1 MVEFDDSVPAK
12 TALARWIEKNIDA
25 TLRFARIPVVHFE
38 SSNQLSADQVRHIV
52 LDTLPARDSHSG
64 VRYCRLGPERVW
76 ISMQGEAIWHN
87 SVVLRDFISELHVE
101 GVRFFFIDLES
112 CRLMDSTFMGTLTG
126 LASKMSAASEGELV
140 IVRASANCRRQLALY
155 GLEALLLAPDGDIP
169 SLSEEDK
176 MLVLARAIPKEE
188 MRRAI
193 LAAHEALVASS
204 DENRLRFRD
213 ALEFLRGKEP
223 ENIG

>member
-87 SVVLRDFISELHVE
+87 SVVLRDFISELQVE
-101 GVRFFFIDLES
+101 GVRFFLSIWNP
-112 CRLMDSTFMGTLTG
+112 
-126 LASKMSAASEGELV
+126 AA
-140 IVRASANCRRQLALY
+140 
-155 GLEALLLAPDGDIP
+155 
-169 SLSEEDK
+169 
-176 MLVLARAIPKEE
+176 
-188 MRRAI
+188 
-193 LAAHEALVASS
+193 
-204 DENRLRFRD
+204 
-213 ALEFLRGKEP
+213 
-223 ENIG
+223 